1 MPAVRTTASVEAFKK
16 YWWNRQ
22 GTWTTIIVWIAIIV
36 VDILLIAFGRSGNSG
51 ELLFFIVIGIF
62 FIIRM
67 FGMPKKLYDKVMRIS
82 SDQVETVAFGDI
94 GFTVETRGTNVM
106 EHKEIPYIRVTSAKF
121 KDGWFFITVD
131 QMYTNFF
138 CTSDFIEGDSEEL
151 KAILSSKLGS
161 RFIVK

>member
-1 MPAVRTTASVEAFKK
+1 
-16 YWWNRQ
+16 
-22 GTWTTIIVWIAIIV
+22 
-36 VDILLIAFGRSGNSG
+36 
-51 ELLFFIVIGIF
+51 
-62 FIIRM
+62 
-67 FGMPKKLYDKVMRIS
+67 MPKKLYDKVMRIS